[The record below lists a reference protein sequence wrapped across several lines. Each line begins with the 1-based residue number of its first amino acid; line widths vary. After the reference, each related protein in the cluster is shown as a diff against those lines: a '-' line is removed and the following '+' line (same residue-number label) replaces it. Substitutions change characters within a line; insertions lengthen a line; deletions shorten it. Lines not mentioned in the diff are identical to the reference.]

1 MLALCLSA
9 KDYKV
14 TAKDYKVTNIET
26 VVNAE
31 RDSVLVKNHALCP
44 VTLKAGT
51 KYDCYSLL
59 TADGLPQVLH
69 L

>member
-1 MLALCLSA
+1 MVRQLYTTGWKSAGGDLLLALCLSA

-14 TAKDYKVTNIET
+14 TAKDYKVTTIET

-44 VTLKAGT
+44 VNLKAGT
-51 KYDCYSLL
+51 K
-59 TADGLPQVLH
+59 
-69 L
+69 

>member
-14 TAKDYKVTNIET
+14 TANNYKVTTTET

-44 VTLKAGT
+44 VNLKAGT
-51 KYDCYSLL
+51 K
-59 TADGLPQVLH
+59 
-69 L
+69 